1 MTLDKGQSNYL
12 LGSSDAEHERLI
24 RQARRLA
31 PVTERFFREAG
42 IGPGQRVLDL
52 GAGVGDVAMLLSR
65 LVGPAGEVVAI
76 ERDPRSINRA
86 QTRAAEAGLP
96 NVKFAQTD
104 IAHAT
109 AAAAGGSCIFE
120 HRCTLDCAGR
130 SLVPQARH
138 REHESAETGTPE
150 T

>member
-1 MTLDKGQSNYL
+1 MTLDKRLGDYL

-65 LVGPAGEVVAI
+65 LVGPAGEI
-76 ERDPRSINRA
+76 
-86 QTRAAEAGLP
+86 
-96 NVKFAQTD
+96 
-104 IAHAT
+104 
-109 AAAAGGSCIFE
+109 
-120 HRCTLDCAGR
+120 
-130 SLVPQARH
+130 
-138 REHESAETGTPE
+138 REVFHCSTKSRPGPA
-150 T
+150 